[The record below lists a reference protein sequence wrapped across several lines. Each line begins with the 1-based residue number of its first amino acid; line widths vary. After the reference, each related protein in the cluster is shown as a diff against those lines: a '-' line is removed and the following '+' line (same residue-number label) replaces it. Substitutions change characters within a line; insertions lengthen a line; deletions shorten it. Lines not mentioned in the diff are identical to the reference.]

1 MRRRCGR
8 SGRRER
14 RIARFEQLEFRH
26 LLSGAAPSVTD
37 ASLPLSIA
45 SQLAPASAAASS
57 NQAITADPGVQQM
70 PSVAVDPHNSNHV
83 VIAYMDY
90 SLLHTGYAGIGVS
103 VSTDGGGHWQSTSV
117 PLPSDFDQG
126 AADPIV
132 RFDDQGHVFIS
143 YMAATFLGGI
153 PPLTNPNG
161 HEPRALGFQSNNG
174 IFVSRSDDG
183 GVDWQPAVSVASHL
197 YDGTNPVPF
206 EIIPDLGIDTHRYL
220 PDGKTLNA
228 NYGNLYAVWSRYYAS
243 GQFPG
248 EPDSTGGSQIMI
260 SVSKD
265 GGQSWQ
271 LQLEER
277 PNGIDETVI
286 EDAFDSGIGPPAGL
300 GAVNWSHVSVGPAG
314 DVYVSLFFLSQ
325 YAFYYSADG
334 GKSFTAPDTTTGQRE
349 PFGNLATAPD
359 PTLPYNDQFRLQ
371 SVEAIATDP
380 ARPGTVYAAEY
391 RPRSDSTGNATDP
404 EDIIF
409 ARSTDYGATWQTTFQ
424 LAGIQATLINDDNDG
439 QNATG
444 GPDDVVSGQAMP
456 CLATD
461 AQGDLALIWYDT
473 RRDPKNHLLDVFAT
487 VSSDGGKTFS
497 PNFRITDVSFDPNAG
512 AFVDATGNQDFY
524 LGDAIGLALAN
535 DTLYATWTDTRQGNQ
550 DIFFRRL
557 ALDPVPAPPNDRF
570 ENNNTASTAT
580 DLGPVIH
587 QHLAKLSIPVGDED
601 WFRVTTTATGNLNV
615 SALQES
621 SSAVPRLELYDASGT
636 TLLVQGTAVLRDNGQ
651 AIGQQISFASSANET
666 FLVRVLP
673 ASDAVAEATSRYT
686 LDIESLTANLG
697 TLEFGSETSTFTVPG
712 DASQYLVTAAAAG
725 VVQAIVTPSPG
736 FQGNL
741 QLQILDPNTLALL
754 ASGNGAGSANIS
766 VAIAPVEQGQTIL
779 VRVFGDAT
787 ALGMFTLDMTN
798 LDRFN
803 SADNK
808 SHFIP
813 DGQGPSEVAIADL
826 NHDNI
831 PDLVVSDTLANV
843 VSVLLGNGDGTFQA
857 PRQYTVGA
865 FKSTAAA
872 ISQQTPSLGRAVAV
886 TDVNRDGIPDII
898 VTNDASSDVSVL
910 LGNGD
915 GTFQP
920 QRRFDATPNPF
931 AMAVGDLNGDHIPD
945 LAVIDDA
952 GEDRGKVAILLGRG
966 DGTFQPPLLFD
977 SPLSSNIPSRVN
989 IKIADLNGDGH
1000 NDLVITSDFDPHTHV
1015 LLGNGDGTFQA
1026 SRDFNSVGPGL
1037 AIADLNG
1044 DGKPDLIETQYASGT
1059 VGYALGNGDGTF
1071 QHQQVFKSGEAP
1083 VAVAVVAD
1091 YNGDGL
1097 PDLIVANSGVNQ
1109 PTQFGPPT
1117 VVLLHG
1123 FLDKGNL
1130 TFVNPQVL
1138 ATGVAPQDLQVADLN
1153 GDGIPDVVVVDRYGL
1168 LVIFGKQPTI
1178 TQGTSRD
1185 LATAVHLVQP
1195 TLTITPSNQDAW
1207 YRLQVPTEVVS
1218 GAKDQVLDFSA
1229 GFASQEGAGLGMA
1242 VVDPNG
1248 NVRGSGERFRVVAHQ
1263 GETLYVHIFGKKD
1276 LTGVGGAGAYTLD
1289 IDTLPQVAAVEAQNL
1304 LPGQGT
1310 QPGGPTTCLVLVFQ
1324 GDRLDADL
1332 AMDPKNYA
1340 VIWAGP
1346 DGLFGTQD
1354 DQQIAIGDGLPSGS
1368 QTVVYD
1374 PSSNLDVASGLTY
1387 PTAIRQTVTLLFGT
1401 PLPAGNYRI
1410 TVSANVVSADFSLDE
1425 QNLLSSRDGF
1435 TGHPV
1440 VSVSQASVQEG
1451 ATLTEQDLVQPSS
1464 ALGDLDVFEGGT
1476 RFLTQ
1481 FHNDLGALLDV
1492 QLTASGSGSTATQQL
1507 LNQIL
1512 ARFGPALGP
1521 AEQRLVSL
1529 LVIFLDPAS
1538 FLLDD
1543 PNGRSFS
1550 YDLQKNSVASNLP
1563 QTFIEV
1569 GGNVEVI
1576 VIPNPI
1582 GTFHMHLADVAASA
1596 RRSRFLRQFGR
1607 SGRRHRLID
1616 NRGD

>member
-1 MRRRCGR
+1 MSHPFGFPRRGPPKDMGILCIAVADVRGE
-8 SGRRER
+8 REH

-26 LLSGAAPSVTD
+26 LLSGAAPSLTV

-45 SQLAPASAAASS
+45 SQLAPASAAAIS

-90 SLLHTGYAGIGVS
+90 SLLRTGYAGIGVR
-103 VSTDGGGHWQSTSV
+103 VSTDGGAHWQSTSV

-126 AADPIV
+126 AADPTV
-132 RFDDQGHVFIS
+132 QFDDQGHVFIS
-143 YMAATFLGGI
+143 YMAATFLGGL
-153 PPLTNPNG
+153 PPLTNPDG
-161 HEPRALGFQSNNG
+161 GDARALGFQSNNG

-183 GVDWQPAVSVASHL
+183 GVDWQPAVAVASQL

-206 EIIPDLGIDTHRYL
+206 EIIPDLAIDTYRYL

-228 NYGNLYAVWSRYYAS
+228 NYGNLYAVWSRYYAQ

-277 PNGIDETVI
+277 PNGVDETVI

-300 GAVNWSHVSVGPAG
+300 GAVNWSHVAVGPAG

-325 YAFYYSADG
+325 YAFYYSDDG
-334 GKSFTAPDTTTGQRE
+334 GKSFAAPDPTTGQRE

-391 RPRSDSTGNATDP
+391 RPSSDSAGNTTDP

-424 LAGIQATLINDDNDG
+424 LAGVQATVINDDNDG
-439 QNATG
+439 QIATG

-487 VSSDGGKTFS
+487 VSTDGGQTFS

-524 LGDAIGLALAN
+524 LGDAIGLAIAN

-550 DIFFRRL
+550 DIFFSRL

-636 TLLVQGTAVLRDNGQ
+636 TLLAQGAAVLGDNGQ
-651 AIGQQISFASSANET
+651 AIGQQISFASSADET

-673 ASDAVAEATSRYT
+673 ASDAVAGASSRYA

-697 TLEFGSETSTFTVPG
+697 TLVFGSETSTFTVPG
-712 DASQYLVTAAAAG
+712 DSSQYLLTAAATG
-725 VVQAIVTPSPG
+725 SVQAIVTGGPG

-766 VAIAPVEQGQTIL
+766 VASAQVDQGQTIL
-779 VRVFGDAT
+779 VRVFGDAA
-787 ALGMFTLDMTN
+787 ALGNFTLDITN
-798 LDRFN
+798 LDQFN
-803 SADNK
+803 SSDNK
-808 SHFIP
+808 TLFIP
-813 DGQGPSEVAIADL
+813 DGQDPSEVAIADL

-831 PDLVVSDTLANV
+831 PDLVVSDTLVNV

-857 PRQYTVGA
+857 PRQYAVGA

-920 QRRFDATPNPF
+920 QRRFDATTNPF

-952 GEDRGKVAILLGRG
+952 GEDRGQVAILLGRG

-977 SPLSSNIPSRVN
+977 SPLSANIPSSVN

-1000 NDLVITSDFDPHTHV
+1000 NDLVITSDFDPQTHI

-1026 SRDFNSVGPGL
+1026 SQDFNSVGPGL

-1044 DGKPDLIETQYASGT
+1044 DGKPDVIETQYASDT

-1071 QHQQVFKSGEAP
+1071 QDQQVFTSGEAP
-1083 VAVAVVAD
+1083 VAVAVAD
-1091 YNGDGL
+1091 YNGDGV

-1117 VVLLHG
+1117 VVLLPG
-1123 FLDKGNL
+1123 SLDKKTGQ
-1130 TFVNPQVL
+1130 FAGFGSPQVL

-1153 GDGIPDVVVVDRYGL
+1153 GDGIPDVVVVDRDGL
-1168 LVIFGKQPTI
+1168 FVIFGKQPTI
-1178 TQGTSRD
+1178 KPNDSQDTARG
-1185 LATAVHLVQP
+1185 LGTAVHLVQP

-1218 GAKDQVLDFSA
+1218 GAKDEVLDFSG
-1229 GFASQEGAGLGMA
+1229 GFASQEGAGLGME
-1242 VVDPNG
+1242 VVDSTG

-1276 LTGVGGAGAYTLD
+1276 LSGVAGAGAYTLD

-1310 QPGGPTTCLVLVFQ
+1310 QPGGPTTSLVLVFQ

-1332 AMDPKNYA
+1332 AMDPKNYT
-1340 VIWAGP
+1340 VTWAGP

-1354 DQQIAIGDGLPSGS
+1354 DRQIAIGNGLPSGS

-1401 PLPAGNYRI
+1401 PLPAGNYQI

-1435 TGHPV
+1435 TSHPV
-1440 VSVSQASVQEG
+1440 VSVSHASVQEG
-1451 ATLTEQDLVQPSS
+1451 APLTERNLVQPSS

-1481 FHNDLGALLDV
+1481 FHNDLGAC
-1492 QLTASGSGSTATQQL
+1492 SMSSS
-1507 LNQIL
+1507 
-1512 ARFGPALGP
+1512 RPPAAGQPPL
-1521 AEQRLVSL
+1521 
-1529 LVIFLDPAS
+1529 
-1538 FLLDD
+1538 
-1543 PNGRSFS
+1543 
-1550 YDLQKNSVASNLP
+1550 SNC
-1563 QTFIEV
+1563 
-1569 GGNVEVI
+1569 
-1576 VIPNPI
+1576 
-1582 GTFHMHLADVAASA
+1582 
-1596 RRSRFLRQFGR
+1596 
-1607 SGRRHRLID
+1607 
-1616 NRGD
+1616 